1 MKAKEGRKIN
11 FISCILNKKMFIHK
25 GKHCPLLILHGYGFL
40 KKLINYHNWKENLGV
55 EGKTNLHVKI
65 IFYFR
70 VSFSNDSYKQS
81 SNKVGYRL
89 NMQRG

>member
-1 MKAKEGRKIN
+1 MKAKEGRTIN

-55 EGKTNLHVKI
+55 EGKRNVREEES
-65 IFYFR
+65 R
-70 VSFSNDSYKQS
+70 VAKRSGRTEALNIWCQVILFSH
-81 SNKVGYRL
+81 
-89 NMQRG
+89 